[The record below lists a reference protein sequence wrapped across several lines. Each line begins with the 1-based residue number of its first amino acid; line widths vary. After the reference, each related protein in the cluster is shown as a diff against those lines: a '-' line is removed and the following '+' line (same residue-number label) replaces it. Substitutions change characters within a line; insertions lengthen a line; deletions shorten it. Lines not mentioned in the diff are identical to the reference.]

1 MSDLNTD
8 QNDNS
13 KDSKKEESFNLV
25 ESIMSQNY
33 SSQHTQQNTSNDV
46 SNKTNSKSNSL
57 NNSGNSSSIEI
68 MKEMKSKITNND
80 YNSIKELLK
89 NSSNLTLQSKNQL
102 LNLSFSEYNKTNN
115 KIQRKIIVELINYGA
130 DPNHKL
136 KLDDSIDK
144 NKSNKSNN
152 QSYLLQNIRIS
163 PLIYCCL
170 KGDYELYEMIKN
182 KVNKS
187 TINEESSNVLNHNPN
202 FYSKNYLFYL
212 FDTDN
217 NMENKYK

>member
-57 NNSGNSSSIEI
+57 NNSGNFSVVEI
-68 MKEMKSKITNND
+68 MKEMQSKIMNND
-80 YNSIKELLK
+80 CNSIKDLLD
-89 NSSNLTLQSKNQL
+89 NSPNLTPQSKNQL
-102 LNLSFSEYNKTNN
+102 LNLSFQEYNKTSDKN
-115 KIQRKIIVELINYGA
+115 QLQIIFELMNHGA
-130 DPNHKL
+130 DPNYKL
-136 KLDDSIDK
+136 KFDDFNDK
-144 NKSNKSNN
+144 NILNN
-152 QSYLLQNIRIS
+152 SSYNAQNIRIN
-163 PLIYCCL
+163 PLVYCCL
-170 KGDYELYEMIKN
+170 KGDFELYEMIKH

-187 TINEESSNVLNHNPN
+187 TIYEENNNFSNHNSN
-202 FYSKNYLFYL
+202 NYSQNYLFYL
-212 FDTDN
+212 FDNDI
-217 NMENKYK
+217 NM